1 MEEIK
6 IVQTDAISDVSTIK
20 SIVNDLKELDSVI
33 NDMIS
38 LFEKS
43 EGEFAKELKN
53 QLRKERELVKSSAD
67 MFIEFASTIG
77 IAVDRFK
84 KKDIDAARSI
94 KARKE

>member
-1 MEEIK
+1 MKEIK

-38 LFEKS
+38 LLEKS
-43 EGEFAKELKN
+43 EGEFVKELKN
-53 QLRKERELVKSSAD
+53 QLRKERELVNSSAD

-84 KKDIDAARSI
+84 KQDKAAARSI
-94 KARKE
+94 KVSKE